1 MQIQENQINNNQHP
15 MMRMEMNAQARR
27 AHVRAFES
35 GTDTMV
41 KYCEAH
47 SLPLSTFKN
56 WVPRYGNKQKS
67 AFIPINV
74 NRDNQ
79 IEKIDVKKPSQRIEI
94 HRGDVKVILPE
105 INDLETVINLIKVVF
120 SCN

>member
-1 MQIQENQINNNQHP
+1 MQIQEKQINNNENS

-27 AHVRAFES
+27 AHVRVFES

-41 KYCEAH
+41 RYCEAH

-56 WVPRYGNKQKS
+56 WVSRYSDKQKP

-74 NRDNQ
+74 NRNNQ
-79 IEKIDVKKPSQRIEI
+79 IA
-94 HRGDVKVILPE
+94 
-105 INDLETVINLIKVVF
+105 
-120 SCN
+120 

>member
-1 MQIQENQINNNQHP
+1 

-41 KYCEAH
+41 RYCELHRLA
-47 SLPLSTFKN
+47 LSTFKN
-56 WVPRYGNKQKS
+56 WVPRYGEKEKP
-67 AFIPINV
+67 AFIPINI
-74 NRDNQ
+74 NRNNQ
-79 IEKIDVKKPSQRIEI
+79 IEKIEIKKQSQRIEI

-105 INDLETVINLIKVVF
+105 INDLEIVINLIKVMM